1 MMRRCATLASG
12 HRAFGMITGNRAM
25 CRYSNANLIRYEEAI
40 QLHFDANHRV
50 AWLKLRNYGLV
61 FHRLPWIGVLD
72 TVYTVTIGIP
82 VQGFTNEEL
91 DRFKLDRRYRP
102 LYELVDW
109 KHSESFSI
117 SACLDAPEVIKF
129 QQRAIE
135 LAGSHSQ
142 GGEAYGDASPHR
154 KFWLRGPMF
163 DLLHAVFVDIGFE
176 RPRFAIHT
184 DEPTNPAL
192 DLRIRLNS
200 TFCQSPG
207 APWIKEQI
215 DKNHQHQ
222 TGLIAWFPMP
232 SLIIEEQQTATK
244 GFGDGKT
251 KNQDMRDI
259 CPVFLPGVDRLNE
272 KRVRTSPAN
281 KDFVGEKLIKLIDD
295 DLINPKSGF
304 KNEYRAGFFQNSAKF
319 PNAQAYLHQQVDK
332 IDCYAFRGDSRDPIV
347 LKRCDGFLPGYTRTD
362 PGVDAYKSSAILL
375 NLARKPGLKPK
386 LEIIQEMENVGWE
399 GGYEALLATNIHGKP
414 FLWLLPLDFQDLLKF
429 LDVLTLNIYTVDH
442 GFKGY
447 ISTSTSTAIAKALA
461 GIYAPV
467 FDTSLLNFCYALRC
481 KNGFYLPTHVDIESL
496 PKDKPFTGWNK
507 AYAKTPFTEYAEQE
521 VAVAGCIL
529 WQDVCGVRAIRI
541 DHEGQH
547 FCGPVFMMET
557 LHSSYEPATS
567 VSSLIPRTENNH
579 NGPILKS
586 YKPVPDDSGFGQL
599 FELLSGKSQGAGFEI
614 EFTYPDAPFDVPD
627 WLIAERNK
635 HH

>member
-1 MMRRCATLASG
+1 
-12 HRAFGMITGNRAM
+12 M
-25 CRYSNANLIRYEEAI
+25 CRYLNANLIRYEDAI
-40 QLHFDANHRV
+40 RLHFHAKHRV
-50 AWLKLRNYGLV
+50 AWLTLRNYGFV
-61 FHRLPWIGVLD
+61 FHRLPWVVVLD
-72 TVYTVTIGIP
+72 TVYEVTIGIP
-82 VQGFTNEEL
+82 VHAFTEEEL
-91 DRFKLDRRYRP
+91 RPFKIDRGLRP
-102 LYELVDW
+102 LLVDW
-109 KHSESFSI
+109 ELSESFSI

-135 LAGSHSQ
+135 LAGSYSQ
-142 GGEAYGDASPHR
+142 GGKAYGDAAPRR

-163 DLLHAVFVDIGFE
+163 DLLHAVFVDIGFK

-200 TFCQSPG
+200 TFCESPG
-207 APWIKEQI
+207 APWIEEHI
-215 DKNHQHQ
+215 RKNREHQ

-259 CPVFLPGVDRLNE
+259 RPVFLPGVDQMNE
-272 KRVRTSPAN
+272 KRVRTSPKN
-281 KDFVGEKLIKLIDD
+281 KGFVGEELIKLIDD
-295 DLINPKSGF
+295 DLINPESGF
-304 KNEYRAGFFQNSAKF
+304 KNKYREGFFQNPQKF

-332 IDCYAFRGDSRDPIV
+332 IDCYAFRGDSRDPIE
-347 LKRCDGFLPGYTRTD
+347 LKGHNGFLPGFTRTD
-362 PGVDAYKSSAILL
+362 PGVAAYQSSAILL
-375 NLARKPGLKPK
+375 NLAVKPRLKGTIK
-386 LEIIQEMENVGWE
+386 SQGEIMGEMEKVGWE
-399 GGYEALLATNIHGKP
+399 DSYEALLAAPIHGKP
-414 FLWLLPLDFQDLLKF
+414 FGELLKLDLLELLKF
-429 LDVLTLNIYTVDH
+429 LDILTLNIYTVDH

-496 PKDKPFTGWNK
+496 PPDVEFTGWKK

-521 VAVAGCIL
+521 VAVAGYIM

-557 LHSSYEPATS
+557 LHSSYKPSTS
-567 VSSLIPRTENNH
+567 VSSLIPRTANNH
-579 NGPILKS
+579 NGPPLPE
-586 YKPVPDDSGFGQL
+586 YKPDADDSGFGHL